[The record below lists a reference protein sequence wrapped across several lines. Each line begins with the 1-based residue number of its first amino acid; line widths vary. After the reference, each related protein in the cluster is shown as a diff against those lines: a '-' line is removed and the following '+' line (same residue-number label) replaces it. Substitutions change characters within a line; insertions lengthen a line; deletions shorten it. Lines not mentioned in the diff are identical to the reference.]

1 MSSSRKTATTFA
13 TFAAVALVAAALV
26 TAGLAGNWNSADAQ
40 ANNRAV
46 TNFGMGHNNSWHLTF
61 HWDEPAHGIPR
72 DYRVMWAKSSDNYKT
87 WTDESGNAFPT
98 TNSHTVTDVERGV
111 EYKAKVRARYSD
123 GSWPMERPRHATP
136 SRYRQRPHRHSNR
149 DARTDCR
156 TRTGPPLQ
164 RGNRST
170 DDHGLVRLVRRGE
183 TPLDTTWSRTS
194 PRTART
200 TGPTSRAPSDE
211 TNTRAFVHGSAAIIV
226 EPYAG
231 PVHLRV
237 RATFDDGTATD
248 WYGVSVNTSE

>member
-1 MSSSRKTATTFA
+1 MRSRKTAATFA

-26 TAGLAGNWNSADAQ
+26 AAGLAGNWNSADAQ
-40 ANNRAV
+40 ANDRAV
-46 TNFGMGHNNSWHLTF
+46 TNFGLDHNNSWHLTF

-123 GSWPMERPRHATP
+123 GSGPWSDEARYTIPLPPTPTPTPTATP
-136 SRYRQRPHRHSNR
+136 EPTAEPEPPDHPYNEGTTAPTIMGWFDWSDVANATGYDLEQNIHQNGHDNWI
-149 DARTDCR
+149 DIAR
-156 TRTGPPLQ
+156 
-164 RGNRST
+164 
-170 DDHGLVRLVRRGE
+170 
-183 TPLDTTWSRTS
+183 
-194 PRTART
+194 
-200 TGPTSRAPSDE
+200 PSDA

-237 RATFDDGTATD
+237 RATFDDGTATE
-248 WYGVSVNTSE
+248 WYGVTVNTSE